1 MSKPAY
7 DFAVW
12 SMENLSRFAAEL
24 WAAYLKQ
31 EDRIKELENL
41 IERYRNESNS

>member
-1 MSKPAY
+1 MKPAY

-12 SMENLSRFAAEL
+12 DIDALSKFAAEL

-31 EDRIKELENL
+31 EQRIKELEL
-41 IERYRNESNS
+41 IIERYRNEITS